1 MSWARLSADADRAAL
16 DFMGGVSV
24 IAGAVTGRGFLEENK
39 ELVFD
44 DGVEV
49 IPWLLRIKTA
59 EFGHLD
65 YNHSLVVDGIAFK
78 ATRPPEPLPGSEIK
92 ALSWSMVRLAKVD
105 APEETVVILDGG
117 AALAPVPPAPTR
129 IEYIYDGGGA

>member
-24 IAGAVTGRGFLEENK
+24 IAGAVSGRGFLEENK

-44 DGVEV
+44 DGVEIV
-49 IPWLLRIKTA
+49 PWLLKIRTA

-65 YNHSLVVDGIAFK
+65 YNHSLVVDGMAFK
-78 ATRPPEPLPGSEIK
+78 ATRAPEPLPGSEPR
-92 ALSWSMVRLAKVD
+92 ALSWSMVRLARTTAIAIPLVSRLLRTGSGQLLVTGSGRSLQTQ
-105 APEETVVILDGG
+105 PS
-117 AALAPVPPAPTR
+117 
-129 IEYIYDGGGA
+129 

>member
-1 MSWARLSADADRAAL
+1 MSWATLSAKADKVAL

-24 IAGAVTGRGFLEENK
+24 IAGAVSGRGFLEENK

-49 IPWLLRIKTA
+49 VPWLLKIRTA

-78 ATRPPEPLPGSEIK
+78 ATRPPEPLPGSEPR
-92 ALSWSMVRLAKVD
+92 ALSWSMVRLARVD
-105 APEETVVILDGG
+105 APGETVVILDGDPG
-117 AALAPVPPAPTR
+117 DDPITEPTDAPVL
-129 IEYIYDGGGA
+129 ILDGTGS

>member
-49 IPWLLRIKTA
+49 VPWLLKIRTA

-78 ATRPPEPLPGSEIK
+78 ATRPPEPLPGSEPR
-92 ALSWSMVRLAKVD
+92 ALSWSMVRLARTTAIAIPLVSRLLRTGSGQLLVTGSGRSLQTQ
-105 APEETVVILDGG
+105 PS
-117 AALAPVPPAPTR
+117 
-129 IEYIYDGGGA
+129 

>member
-1 MSWARLSADADRAAL
+1 MSWATLSAKADKVAL

-24 IAGAVTGRGFLEENK
+24 IAGAVSGRGFLEENK

-49 IPWLLRIKTA
+49 VPWLLKIKTA

-65 YNHSLVVDGIAFK
+65 YNHLLVVDGIAFS
-78 ATRPPEPLPGSEIK
+78 GS
-92 ALSWSMVRLAKVD
+92 
-105 APEETVVILDGG
+105 
-117 AALAPVPPAPTR
+117 
-129 IEYIYDGGGA
+129 

>member
-1 MSWARLSADADRAAL
+1 MSWARLSRDADRAAL

-24 IAGAVTGRGFLEENK
+24 IAGAVSGRGFLEENK

-49 IPWLLRIKTA
+49 VPWLLKIRTA

-65 YNHSLVVDGIAFK
+65 YNHSLVVNGIAFK
-78 ATRPPEPLPGSEIK
+78 ATRPPEPLPGSEPRE
-92 ALSWSMVRLAKVD
+92 LSWSMVRLARTTAIAIPLISRLLRTGSGQLLVTGSGRSLQTQ
-105 APEETVVILDGG
+105 PF
-117 AALAPVPPAPTR
+117 
-129 IEYIYDGGGA
+129 

>member
-49 IPWLLRIKTA
+49 VPWLLKIRTA

-78 ATRPPEPLPGSEIK
+78 ATRAPEPLPGSEPR
-92 ALSWSMVRLAKVD
+92 ALSWSMVRLARTTAIAIPLVSRLLRTGSGQLLVTGSGRSLQNQ
-105 APEETVVILDGG
+105 PS
-117 AALAPVPPAPTR
+117 
-129 IEYIYDGGGA
+129 

>member
-1 MSWARLSADADRAAL
+1 MSWATLSAKADKVAL

-24 IAGAVTGRGFLEENK
+24 IAGAVSGRGFLEENK

-49 IPWLLRIKTA
+49 VPWLLKIRTA

-65 YNHSLVVDGIAFK
+65 YNHSLVVDGMAFK
-78 ATRPPEPLPGSEIK
+78 ATRAPEPLPGSEPR
-92 ALSWSMVRLAKVD
+92 ALSWSMVRLARTTAISIPLVSRLLRTGSGQLLVTGSGRSLQTQ
-105 APEETVVILDGG
+105 PS
-117 AALAPVPPAPTR
+117 
-129 IEYIYDGGGA
+129 

>member
-1 MSWARLSADADRAAL
+1 MPWARLSADADRAAL

-44 DGVEV
+44 DGVEI
-49 IPWLLRIKTA
+49 IPWLLKIKTA

-65 YNHSLVVDGIAFK
+65 YNHSLVVDGMAFK
-78 ATRPPEPLPGSEIK
+78 ATRAPEPLPGSEPR
-92 ALSWSMVRLAKVD
+92 ALSWSMVRLARTTAIAIPLVSRLLRTGSGQLLVTGSGRSLQTQ
-105 APEETVVILDGG
+105 PS
-117 AALAPVPPAPTR
+117 
-129 IEYIYDGGGA
+129 

>member
-1 MSWARLSADADRAAL
+1 MSWATLSAKADKVAL

-24 IAGAVTGRGFLEENK
+24 IAGAVSGRGFLEENK

-49 IPWLLRIKTA
+49 VPWLLKIRTA

-78 ATRPPEPLPGSEIK
+78 ATRPPEPLPGSEPR
-92 ALSWSMVRLAKVD
+92 ALSWSMVRLARTTAISIPLISRLLRTGSGQLLVTGSGRSLQTQ
-105 APEETVVILDGG
+105 PS
-117 AALAPVPPAPTR
+117 
-129 IEYIYDGGGA
+129 

>member
-49 IPWLLRIKTA
+49 VPWLLKIRTA

-78 ATRPPEPLPGSEIK
+78 ATRAPEPLPGSEPR
-92 ALSWSMVRLAKVD
+92 ALSWSMVRLARTTAIAIPLVSRLLRTGSGQLLVTGSGRSLQTQ
-105 APEETVVILDGG
+105 PS
-117 AALAPVPPAPTR
+117 
-129 IEYIYDGGGA
+129 

>member
-1 MSWARLSADADRAAL
+1 MSWATLSAQADKVAL

-44 DGVEV
+44 DGVEIV
-49 IPWLLRIKTA
+49 PWLLKVRTA

-78 ATRPPEPLPGSEIK
+78 ATRAPEPLPGSEPR
-92 ALSWSMVRLAKVD
+92 ALSWSMVRLARTTAMAIPLVSRLLRTGSGQLLVTGSGRSLQTQ
-105 APEETVVILDGG
+105 PS
-117 AALAPVPPAPTR
+117 
-129 IEYIYDGGGA
+129 

>member
-24 IAGAVTGRGFLEENK
+24 IAGAVSGRGFLEENK

-49 IPWLLRIKTA
+49 VPWLLKIRTA

-78 ATRPPEPLPGSEIK
+78 ATRPPEPLPGSEPR
-92 ALSWSMVRLAKVD
+92 ALSWSMVRLARTTAIAIPLISRLLRTGSGQLLVTGSGRSLQTQ
-105 APEETVVILDGG
+105 PS
-117 AALAPVPPAPTR
+117 
-129 IEYIYDGGGA
+129 

>member
-1 MSWARLSADADRAAL
+1 MSWATLSAKADKVAL

-49 IPWLLRIKTA
+49 VPWLLKIRTA

-65 YNHSLVVDGIAFK
+65 YNHSLVVDGMAFK
-78 ATRPPEPLPGSEIK
+78 ATRAPEPLPGSEPR
-92 ALSWSMVRLAKVD
+92 ALSWSMVRLARTTAIAIPLVSRLLRTGSGQLLVTGSGRSLQTQ
-105 APEETVVILDGG
+105 PS
-117 AALAPVPPAPTR
+117 
-129 IEYIYDGGGA
+129 

>member
-1 MSWARLSADADRAAL
+1 MSWATLSAKADKVAL

-49 IPWLLRIKTA
+49 VPWLLKIRTA

-78 ATRPPEPLPGSEIK
+78 ATRAPEPLPGSEPR
-92 ALSWSMVRLAKVD
+92 ALSWSMVRLARTTAIAIPLVSRLLRTGSGQLLVTGSGRSLQTQ
-105 APEETVVILDGG
+105 PS
-117 AALAPVPPAPTR
+117 
-129 IEYIYDGGGA
+129 

>member
-49 IPWLLRIKTA
+49 VPWLLKIRTA

-78 ATRPPEPLPGSEIK
+78 ATRTPEPLPGSEPR
-92 ALSWSMVRLAKVD
+92 ALSWSMVRLARTTAISIPLISRLLCTGSGQLLVTGSGRSLQTQ
-105 APEETVVILDGG
+105 PS
-117 AALAPVPPAPTR
+117 
-129 IEYIYDGGGA
+129 

>member
-44 DGVEV
+44 DGVEI
-49 IPWLLRIKTA
+49 IPWLLKIRTA

-65 YNHSLVVDGIAFK
+65 YNYSLVVDGIAFK
-78 ATRPPEPLPGSEIK
+78 ATRAPEPLPGSEPR
-92 ALSWSMVRLAKVD
+92 ALSWSMVRLARTTAIAIPLVSRLLRTGSGQLLVTGSGRSLQTQ
-105 APEETVVILDGG
+105 PS
-117 AALAPVPPAPTR
+117 
-129 IEYIYDGGGA
+129 

>member
-24 IAGAVTGRGFLEENK
+24 IAGAVSGRGFLEENK

-44 DGVEV
+44 DGVEI
-49 IPWLLRIKTA
+49 IPWLLKIKTA

-65 YNHSLVVDGIAFK
+65 YNHSLVVDGMAFK
-78 ATRPPEPLPGSEIK
+78 ATRAPEPLPGSEPR
-92 ALSWSMVRLAKVD
+92 ALSWSMVRLARTTAIAIPLVSRLLRTGSGQLLVTGSGRSLQTQ
-105 APEETVVILDGG
+105 PS
-117 AALAPVPPAPTR
+117 
-129 IEYIYDGGGA
+129 

>member
-1 MSWARLSADADRAAL
+1 MSWARLSAHADRAAL

-44 DGVEV
+44 DGVEIV
-49 IPWLLRIKTA
+49 PWLLKIRTA

-65 YNHSLVVDGIAFK
+65 YNHSLVVDGMAFK
-78 ATRPPEPLPGSEIK
+78 ATRPPEPLPGSEPR
-92 ALSWSMVRLAKVD
+92 ALSWSMVRLARTTAV
-105 APEETVVILDGG
+105 AIPLVSRLLRTGSGQLLVTGSGRSLQTQ
-117 AALAPVPPAPTR
+117 PS
-129 IEYIYDGGGA
+129 

>member
-117 AALAPVPPAPTR
+117 AALVPVPPAPTV

>member
-16 DFMGGVSV
+16 DFMGGASV

-49 IPWLLRIKTA
+49 VPWLLKIRTA

-78 ATRPPEPLPGSEIK
+78 ATRAPEPLPGSEPR
-92 ALSWSMVRLAKVD
+92 ALSWSMVRLARTTAIAIPLVSRLLRTGSGQLLVTGSGRSLQNQ
-105 APEETVVILDGG
+105 PS
-117 AALAPVPPAPTR
+117 
-129 IEYIYDGGGA
+129 

>member
-24 IAGAVTGRGFLEENK
+24 IAGAVSGRGFLEENK

-49 IPWLLRIKTA
+49 VPWLLKIRTA

-65 YNHSLVVDGIAFK
+65 YNHSLVVDGMVFK
-78 ATRPPEPLPGSEIK
+78 ATRPPEPLPGSEPR
-92 ALSWSMVRLAKVD
+92 ALSWSMVRLARTTAIAIPLVSRLLRTGSGQLLVTGSGRSLQTQ
-105 APEETVVILDGG
+105 PS
-117 AALAPVPPAPTR
+117 
-129 IEYIYDGGGA
+129 

>member
-49 IPWLLRIKTA
+49 VPWLLKIRTA

-78 ATRPPEPLPGSEIK
+78 ATRAPEPLPGSEPR
-92 ALSWSMVRLAKVD
+92 ALSWSMVRLARTTAIAIPLISRLLRTGSGQLLVTGSGRSLQTQ
-105 APEETVVILDGG
+105 PS
-117 AALAPVPPAPTR
+117 
-129 IEYIYDGGGA
+129 

>member
-1 MSWARLSADADRAAL
+1 
-16 DFMGGVSV
+16 MGGVSV

-49 IPWLLRIKTA
+49 VPWLLKIRTA

-78 ATRPPEPLPGSEIK
+78 ATRAPEPLPGSEPR
-92 ALSWSMVRLAKVD
+92 ALSWSMVRLARTTAIAIPLVSRLLRTGSGQLLVTGSGRSLQNQ
-105 APEETVVILDGG
+105 PS
-117 AALAPVPPAPTR
+117 
-129 IEYIYDGGGA
+129 